1 MAFKKDDVVII
12 EPREIFVGKKE
23 APVTLMEFGEYE
35 SEECAKVN
43 EVVKQLLEEFEGKI
57 KFQFRHFPLTLIHQR
72 SLKASESAVAAAQEG
87 KFWEM
92 HNVLFNNR
100 RNLGT
105 TSLKLHS
112 KEAGV
117 KNKKFLDD
125 LVNGVYGW
133 QVQDDLKEGINRG
146 VKELPAF
153 FINDVPFSG
162 KPTFANLSAAIESA
176 LKKSKTAKPAAKKV
190 AVKAAPAAKATVKA
204 TPSKSSTTK
213 QKQRA

>member
-1 MAFKKDDVVII
+1 MAFKKDDIIII
-12 EPREIFVGKKE
+12 EPREMFVGKKD

-43 EVVKQLLEEFEGKI
+43 EIVKQLLEEYEGKI
-57 KFQFRHFPLTLIHQR
+57 RFQFRHFPLTLIHQR
-72 SLKASESAVAAAQEG
+72 SLKASESAVAAGQEG

-92 HNVLFNNR
+92 HNVLFANR

-112 KEAGV
+112 KEAGIR
-117 KNKKFLDD
+117 NKKFLDD

-146 VKELPAF
+146 VKEIPAF
-153 FINDVPFSG
+153 FINDVPFTL
-162 KPTFANLSAAIESA
+162 KPTFANLSAALDAAI
-176 LKKSKTAKPAAKKV
+176 KKSKSKPAAKK
-190 AVKAAPAAKATVKA
+190 PAAKA
-204 TPSKSSTTK
+204 
-213 QKQRA
+213 KQRA

>member
-1 MAFKKDDVVII
+1 MAFKKEELIII
-12 EPREIFVGKKE
+12 EPKDIFVGKKD

-35 SEECAKVN
+35 NEDCAKAN
-43 EVVKQLLEEFEGKI
+43 EIVKQLLEEYEGKI
-57 KFQFRHFPLTLIHQR
+57 RFNFRHFPLTMIHQR
-72 SLKASESAVAAAQEG
+72 SLKASESAVAAGQEG

-92 HNVLFNNR
+92 HNVLFSNR
-100 RNLGT
+100 RSLGT

-125 LVNGVYGW
+125 LVNGVFGW

-153 FINDVPFSG
+153 FINDEPFTG
-162 KPTFANLSAAIESA
+162 KPTFANLSAAIDSA
-176 LKKSKTAKPAAKKV
+176 LKKAKRKPAAK
-190 AVKAAPAAKATVKA
+190 
-204 TPSKSSTTK
+204 
-213 QKQRA
+213 QRA

>member
-1 MAFKKDDVVII
+1 MAFKKDDIIII
-12 EPREIFVGKKE
+12 EPREMFVGNKD
-23 APVTLMEFGEYE
+23 ASVTLMEFGEYE

-43 EVVKQLLEEFEGKI
+43 EIVKQLLEEYEGKI
-57 KFQFRHFPLTLIHQR
+57 RFQFRHFPLTLIHQR
-72 SLKASESAVAAAQEG
+72 SLKASESAVAAGQEG

-92 HNVLFNNR
+92 HNVLFANR

-112 KEAGV
+112 KEAGI

-146 VKELPAF
+146 VKEIPAF
-153 FINDVPFSG
+153 FINDVPFTL
-162 KPTFANLSAAIESA
+162 KPTFANLSAAIDAA
-176 LKKSKTAKPAAKKV
+176 LKKSKSKPAAKKP
-190 AVKAAPAAKATVKA
+190 ATKA
-204 TPSKSSTTK
+204 
-213 QKQRA
+213 KQRA

>member
-1 MAFKKDDVVII
+1 MAFKKDDIIII
-12 EPREIFVGKKE
+12 EPREMFVGKKD

-43 EVVKQLLEEFEGKI
+43 EIVKQLLEEYEGKI
-57 KFQFRHFPLTLIHQR
+57 RFQFRHFPLTLIHQR
-72 SLKASESAVAAAQEG
+72 SLKASESAVAAGQEG

-92 HNVLFNNR
+92 HNVLFANR

-112 KEAGV
+112 KEAGIR
-117 KNKKFLDD
+117 NKKFLDD

-146 VKELPAF
+146 VKEIPAF
-153 FINDVPFSG
+153 FINDVPFTL
-162 KPTFANLSAAIESA
+162 KPTFANLSAAIDAA
-176 LKKSKTAKPAAKKV
+176 LKKSKSKPAAKK
-190 AVKAAPAAKATVKA
+190 PAAKAN
-204 TPSKSSTTK
+204 
-213 QKQRA
+213 QRAYYF

>member
-1 MAFKKDDVVII
+1 MAFKKDDVIII
-12 EPREIFVGKKE
+12 EPREMFVGNID

-35 SEECAKVN
+35 SEECARVN
-43 EVVKQLLEEFEGKI
+43 EVVKQILVEYEGKI
-57 KFQFRHFPLTLIHQR
+57 RFQFRHFPLTLIHQR
-72 SLKASESAVAAAQEG
+72 SLKASESAVAAGQEG

-92 HNVLFNNR
+92 HNVLFANR

-117 KNKKFLDD
+117 NNKKFLDE

-146 VKELPAF
+146 VKEIPAF
-153 FINDVPFSG
+153 FINDVPVTG
-162 KPTFANLSAAIESA
+162 KPTFANLSAALDAA
-176 LKKSKTAKPAAKKV
+176 LKKSKS
-190 AVKAAPAAKATVKA
+190 KAAPKKPVAKA
-204 TPSKSSTTK
+204 K
-213 QKQRA
+213 QKV

>member
-1 MAFKKDDVVII
+1 MAFKKEEVIII
-12 EPREIFVGKKE
+12 EPREIFVGKKD

-35 SEECAKVN
+35 SEDCAKAN
-43 EVVKQLLEEFEGKI
+43 EVVKQLLEEYEGKI
-57 KFQFRHFPLTLIHQR
+57 RFQFRHFPLTLIHQR
-72 SLKASESAVAAAQEG
+72 SLKASESAVAAGQEG

-117 KNKKFLDD
+117 KNKKFLDE

-133 QVQDDLKEGINRG
+133 QVQDDLKEGIERG
-146 VKELPAF
+146 VKDLPAF
-153 FINDVPFSG
+153 FINDVPFTG
-162 KPTFANLSAAIESA
+162 KPTFANLSAAIDQA
-176 LKKSKTAKPAAKKV
+176 LKKAKRKPAGKV
-190 AVKAAPAAKATVKA
+190 TR
-204 TPSKSSTTK
+204 
-213 QKQRA
+213 QRA

>member
-1 MAFKKDDVVII
+1 MAFKKDDVIII
-12 EPREIFVGKKE
+12 EPKEMFVGKKD

-35 SEECAKVN
+35 NEDCAKAN
-43 EVVKQLLEEFEGKI
+43 EIVKQLLEEYEGKI
-57 KFQFRHFPLTLIHQR
+57 RFQFRHFPLTMVHQR
-72 SLKASESAVAAAQEG
+72 SLKASESAVAAGQEG

-100 RNLGT
+100 RSLGT

-153 FINDVPFSG
+153 FINDEPFTG
-162 KPTFANLSAAIESA
+162 KPTFANLSAAIELA
-176 LKKSKTAKPAAKKV
+176 LKKSKRKTAA
-190 AVKAAPAAKATVKA
+190 
-204 TPSKSSTTK
+204 
-213 QKQRA
+213 KQRA

>member
-1 MAFKKDDVVII
+1 MAFKKDDIIII
-12 EPREIFVGKKE
+12 EPKEMFVGKKD

-35 SEECAKVN
+35 SEECAKAN
-43 EVVKQLLEEFEGKI
+43 EIVKQLLEEYEGKI
-57 KFQFRHFPLTLIHQR
+57 RFNFRHFPLTMIHQR
-72 SLKASESAVAAAQEG
+72 SLKASESAVAAGQEG

-92 HNVLFNNR
+92 HNVLFSNR

-117 KNKKFLDD
+117 NNKKFLDD

-153 FINDVPFSG
+153 FINDEPFTG

-176 LKKSKTAKPAAKKV
+176 LKKVKK
-190 AVKAAPAAKATVKA
+190 KAPA
-204 TPSKSSTTK
+204 
-213 QKQRA
+213 KQRA

>member
-1 MAFKKDDVVII
+1 MAFKKDDIIII
-12 EPREIFVGKKE
+12 EPREIFVGKKD

-35 SEECAKVN
+35 SEECAKAN
-43 EVVKQLLEEFEGKI
+43 EIVKQLLEEYEGNI
-57 KFQFRHFPLTLIHQR
+57 RFQFRHFPLTLIHQR

-92 HNVLFNNR
+92 HNVLYANR

-153 FINDVPFSG
+153 FINDVPLG
-162 KPTFANLSAAIESA
+162 LKPTYANLSAAIDAA
-176 LKKSKTAKPAAKKV
+176 LKKSKSKPAAKK
-190 AVKAAPAAKATVKA
+190 PAAKA
-204 TPSKSSTTK
+204 
-213 QKQRA
+213 KQRA

>member
-1 MAFKKDDVVII
+1 MAFKKEEVIII
-12 EPREIFVGKKE
+12 EPREIFVGKKD

-35 SEECAKVN
+35 SEDCAKAN
-43 EVVKQLLEEFEGKI
+43 EVVKQLLEEYEGKI
-57 KFQFRHFPLTLIHQR
+57 RFQFRHFPLTLIHQR
-72 SLKASESAVAAAQEG
+72 SLKASESAVAAGQEG

-117 KNKKFLDD
+117 KNKKFLDE

-133 QVQDDLKEGINRG
+133 QVQDDLKEGIERG
-146 VKELPAF
+146 VKDLPAF
-153 FINDVPFSG
+153 FINDVPFTG
-162 KPTFANLSAAIESA
+162 KPTFTTLSAAIDQP
-176 LKKSKTAKPAAKKV
+176 LKKTKRKPAGKV
-190 AVKAAPAAKATVKA
+190 TR
-204 TPSKSSTTK
+204 
-213 QKQRA
+213 QRA